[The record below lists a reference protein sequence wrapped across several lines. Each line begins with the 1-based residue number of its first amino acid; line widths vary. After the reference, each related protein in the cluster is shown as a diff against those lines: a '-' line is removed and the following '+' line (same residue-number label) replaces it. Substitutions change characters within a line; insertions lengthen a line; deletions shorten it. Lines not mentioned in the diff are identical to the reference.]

1 MNNRMREMLAG
12 YVDGELPEEQRIALE
27 AELDRDPELRAE
39 LEEFRKLKEVT
50 GMVHYAD
57 LPDEVWE
64 NYWQSI
70 YRKIERGLGWV
81 FLSIGAILVLGFGVT
96 MAFYEM
102 LTDPTVPLWFKIGA
116 SVGSLGLIILLVSF
130 IRERLFAYK
139 RDRYGKVMK

>member
-1 MNNRMREMLAG
+1 MNNKMREMLAG
-12 YVDGELPEEQRIALE
+12 YVDGELPEEQRKALE

-70 YRKIERGLGWV
+70 YRKIERGLGWI
-81 FLSIGAILVLGFGVT
+81 FLSIGAIILLAFGAT
-96 MAFYEM
+96 AAFYQM
-102 LTDPTVPLWFKIGA
+102 LTDPTVPLWFKLGV
-116 SVGSLGLIILLVSF
+116 SVGSLGVIILLVSF
-130 IRERLFAYK
+130 VRERLFAYK